1 MKKKLFRPLLI
12 GAVSMAMVFA
22 ASAVTFAED
31 APAPG
36 DTQVTTWADL
46 YTGMGLIAP
55 TGEAGYYDAVTSA
68 TGIANNKH
76 YTHIP
81 TVISQ
86 KDTGAPILDADGLP
100 IEKDGKV
107 LNQLALDGVSLS
119 GSTDVIPLKVDTK
132 RTTWSKFDPR
142 TLPANKLYGTDK
154 FTVYPDNTCEGYN
167 WMEYKSKV
175 YAVTISDGTTTVGAL
190 PWIDFYVENG
200 HTDQV
205 EIALNCGKVP
215 DGCENG
221 ATVHRFDTFY
231 TNGTLNPGNYAV
243 SVYADGYSTLVA
255 DIVVPTYTEATVAV
269 GNVDVSDT
277 SAAVTFTGLPAD
289 FEPAFAVDGSEVS
302 YADGA
307 ITYGK
312 LSVGSHNVIV
322 TDRNNKYNSLSTAFM
337 VTTDK
342 DAAAY
347 DGFGALIPASG
358 INAEDFI
365 AYLKN
370 ITMVTINGTSY
381 NPVQSKQNRTPVKV
395 IASDGSIDLSQTAF
409 VDSAEPMDIAITAT
423 GYPDLVFSHK
433 RLADGTYVGTGRG
446 FRGNIK
452 LNVTIAGG
460 RITQIDEVSQ
470 VDDQAYWK
478 KAVAIFDSIITAN
491 STDVDVVSGATFT
504 CRGIKNAVDQARLR
518 AKGISSEPDA
528 TIFAGGDG
536 TAEKPFL
543 IKTPAQMVSFAGSLT
558 DLIDYEGYYVALD
571 GDIDL
576 AGIDW
581 NPVGGQL
588 YLFGGEFNGNGHAI
602 KNLTMGTAAAPKA
615 DGFTEDEN
623 HAGLFGKLGE
633 TAVIENVDLKNVYIN
648 VTSEKLMDVGAVAG
662 ETQSSSTGGIG
673 AVLNNVHADGTVIV
687 SNDGDSAYDNIWA
700 GGLLGRTRGGSIIN
714 SGASVNVTA
723 TEEQGAA
730 WLEAGGLVG
739 MDLYSFIGNSY
750 ATGDVYANIRT
761 TTTQADK
768 DEEEPASTIVGGLT
782 GLEFGTVVNCY
793 ASGNVTSV
801 YPVNNIGVLCGWLS
815 SEMYHSFYNTDAV
828 LTSGK
833 NVITVSDISCNIGGS
848 AVNEDNSG
856 FSRDSIESIT
866 AKLNSSLDPNAMEFP
881 VVITDYL
888 PETTILTAW
897 IYDEASAGVIHES
910 QKQAEPE
917 KVAQKIKVTAKTQ
930 TFKAKNLKKKSQSFK
945 LTKAVK
951 VTGAEGKVT
960 YKVKP
965 AGAKA
970 KKALQYKGGKITVK
984 KKTKKGTYKVKV
996 TVKAAA
1002 TDQYLASKAVTKTL
1016 TIKVK

>member
-1 MKKKLFRPLLI
+1 MKKKLFKTLLI

-31 APAPG
+31 APVAG

-46 YTGMGLIAP
+46 YTGMGLTAP

-86 KDTGAPILDADGLP
+86 KDTGTPILDADGLP

-107 LNQLALDGVSLS
+107 LNHLALDGVSLS

-221 ATVHRFDTFY
+221 ATVHRFDAFY
-231 TNGTLNPGNYAV
+231 TNGTLNPGNYTV

-289 FEPAFAVDGSEVS
+289 FEPAFAVDGAETS

-312 LSVGSHNVIV
+312 LSVGSHKVVV
-322 TDRNNKYNSLSTAFM
+322 TDRNNKYNSLSTTFM

-342 DAAAY
+342 DAATY

-358 INAEDFI
+358 INAEDFN
-365 AYLKN
+365 AYLTN

-381 NPVQSKQNRTPVKV
+381 NPVQSKQNRNPVKV
-395 IASDGSIDLSQTAF
+395 IASDGRIDLSQTAF
-409 VDSAEPMDIAITAT
+409 AESAESMDIAITAT

-433 RLADGTYVGTGRG
+433 RLADGSYVGTGRG

-460 RITQIDEVSQ
+460 KITQIDEVSQ

-478 KAVAIFDSIITAN
+478 KAVAIFDSIIAAN

-543 IKTPAQMVSFAGSLT
+543 IKTPSQMVSFAGSLT

-571 GDIDL
+571 SDIDL

-581 NPVGGQL
+581 TPVGGQL
-588 YLFGGEFNGNGHAI
+588 YLFGGAFNGNGHAI

-615 DGFTEDEN
+615 EGFTEDEN

-687 SNDGDSAYDNIWA
+687 NNDGDSAYDNIWA

-714 SGASVNVTA
+714 SGAAVEVKA

-739 MDLYSFIGNSY
+739 MDLYSFIGNCY

-761 TTTQADK
+761 SSNQADK

-782 GLEFGTVVNCY
+782 GLEFGTIVNCY
-793 ASGNVTSV
+793 ACGNVTSA
-801 YPVNNIGVLCGWLS
+801 YPVDNIGALCGWLS
-815 SEMYHSFYNTDAV
+815 KEVYHSFYNTDAV
-828 LTSGK
+828 LTSGTK
-833 NVITVSDISCNIGGS
+833 VIPASEISNNIGGT
-848 AVNEDNSG
+848 AVNENNSG
-856 FSRDSIESIT
+856 FAMASVKEI
-866 AKLNSSLDPNAMEFP
+866 AGKLNSQLDPNATDFP

-888 PETTILTAW
+888 PETTTLLAW
-897 IYDEASAGVIHES
+897 GFDSSAGVVVHENQLTP
-910 QKQAEPE
+910 QKAVQ
-917 KVAQKIKVTAKTQ
+917 KLTVKTKAQVY
-930 TFKAKNLKKKSQSFK
+930 KAKDLKKKAKSFK
-945 LTKAVK
+945 ITQAVK
-951 VTGAEGKVT
+951 VTGAKGKLT
-960 YKVKP
+960 YTVKM
-965 AGAKA
+965 ANTKA
-970 KKALQYKGGKITVK
+970 KKALKYKKGKITVK
-984 KKTKKGTYKVKV
+984 KKVKKGIYKIRV

-1002 TDQYLASKAVTKTL
+1002 TDGYEASAPVTKTI